1 VPTFM
6 SRISDLPNGEAL
18 DPAASLRSPL
28 YGHHISGSVA
38 TCSSLPAMDIRPLRR
53 VPLNLL
59 SKQDYAGPFA
69 IVKLGE
75 V

>member
-1 VPTFM
+1 
-6 SRISDLPNGEAL
+6 
-18 DPAASLRSPL
+18 
-28 YGHHISGSVA
+28 
-38 TCSSLPAMDIRPLRR
+38 MDIRPLRR